1 MSPDAVPGGAPT
13 VAGPPALTPP
23 PGAVRATPLA
33 VLGGAWFALAPILL
47 AGLVGLPVVGLLTR
61 VPPAAL
67 LARLGDGAVRDA
79 LALSLVT
86 GLAATALVVALGL
99 PVAWLLARGRM
110 PGGRGVEALV
120 LLPMVM
126 PPTVA
131 GFALLMAFGR
141 AGLAGRA
148 LAVAGLSL
156 PFTTAATVLAQAFMS
171 APFFILAARAGFA
184 AVDPR
189 LLDAAASL
197 GAGELGLFARVALPL
212 SHRALLAGA
221 AMCAARALGEFGATI
236 TFAGNLRGVT
246 QTMPLAVYVAMQSD
260 LDTAALLSVL
270 LLVMALLLLLGL
282 GAAARSGVFGGLDA
296 DGRRR

>member
-1 MSPDAVPGGAPT
+1 VSPDAAPAGAPGT
-13 VAGPPALTPP
+13 TPSAALAA
-23 PGAVRATPLA
+23 PGRGSLA
-33 VLGGAWFALAPILL
+33 AWLGGAWFAFAPVLL
-47 AGLVGLPVVGLLTR
+47 ALLIGLPVVALLTR

-79 LALSLVT
+79 LALSLTT
-86 GLAATALVVALGL
+86 GIASTTLVVALGL

-110 PGGRGVEALV
+110 PGGRLVEALV

-148 LAVAGLSL
+148 LAAAGVSL
-156 PFTTAATVLAQAFMS
+156 PFTTAAVVLAQAFMS

-197 GAGELGLFARVALPL
+197 GAGELGVFARVALPL
-212 SHRALLAGA
+212 SGRALLAGA
-221 AMCAARALGEFGATI
+221 AMCAARSLGEFGATI

-260 LDTAALLSVL
+260 LETAALLSVL
-270 LLVMALLLLLGL
+270 LLAMALLLLVGL
-282 GAAARSGVFGGLDA
+282 GAAARSGVFGGSGA